1 MAGEFRHLRIDS
13 FFRSRD
19 YSYPLPGGGTTDP
32 IDRDKA
38 IHGNKII
45 GQLNK
50 IREHFDI
57 QKEEPLPENIVRDD
71 AVYVEFF
78 SEWGYELKYESL
90 NQEVD
95 RPNYQLLQIKKET
108 KEENGET
115 VTRDKVI
122 VMMRPGGVSQFL
134 KKAGEYLVKTTKDRL
149 GNDTGLAAHRALFN
163 NIENIQLATLKSFW
177 ADEPEIPFPD
187 EEANIWWEAWFR
199 KSDND
204 RAKLEQVLNNLR
216 SSDVQVGEQVLE
228 FPEHHVHLL
237 RGTAMQLSSSIMLLD
252 NLAELRKPQQLNDFI
267 TRRNV
272 DLEEKIQWR
281 DDLVGRIEP
290 VLGDNH
296 VVVCLLD
303 CGVNNQHPLL
313 QSILP
318 NDRLFTFKT
327 AWGTND
333 SWPGGG
339 HGTGM
344 GGLSVYGDVIDALAA
359 PGNIRI
365 LHGLE
370 SFKIAHP
377 ADPNDPKLYGA
388 ITEYACSVPQVTFPN
403 NPRIFC
409 LSLSDKSQA
418 KRGRPSTWSAS
429 IDKIAC
435 GRAMDSRHLFIVSG
449 GNVEYMQP
457 GIDASY
463 YASLNDNESIH
474 DPAQSYNALT
484 VGSYT
489 RMDRIDQAIYKG
501 FRPLAP
507 NGAISPSSSTSL
519 MWESQW
525 PVKPD
530 IVMEGGNLAVDGMAL
545 RDDVHSLMPLSL
557 DKEFN
562 THVFTPFG
570 DTSGAAALA
579 AKLAAE
585 LSTAYPKLWPET
597 IKGLIVHS
605 AEWTPQMLDG
615 LNFTTATRAQKMS
628 LLRTFG
634 FGVPVVTKAFDSAK
648 NAATLIAE
656 NVIQPYKLEGSSDK
670 TNEYHLYNLPW
681 PADILMDYLGERDV
695 MLKVTLSYFIDPNP
709 GGRSYAYDFSYH
721 SHSLDFKMIRRAET
735 LKEFRRRISATEATE
750 GITYNGDE
758 EPWTLKELIRDRG
771 CVKKDFLVSS
781 GADLSTRNVIA
792 IFPKRGW
799 YRTRKRLGMVN
810 SKVRYSLIISIE
822 SEDINAD
829 IYSPIQELIRNVVP
843 IEIVTA

>member
-19 YSYPLPGGGTTDP
+19 YSYPLPGGGSTDP

-45 GQLNK
+45 RQLNE
-50 IREHFDI
+50 IRERFDI
-57 QKEEPLPENIVRDD
+57 QKEERLPENIVRDD
-71 AVYVEFF
+71 AVYVEFH

-115 VTRDKVI
+115 VTRDKVV
-122 VMMRPGGVSQFL
+122 VMMRPGGASQFL
-134 KKAGEYLVKTTKDRL
+134 KKAGEYLVKTTKDRE
-149 GNDTGLAAHRALFN
+149 GNNTGLPAHRALFN
-163 NIENIQLATLKSFW
+163 NIENIQLATLHSFW
-177 ADEPEIPFPD
+177 ADEPEIALPD
-187 EEANIWWEAWFR
+187 ENANIWWEAWFR
-199 KSDND
+199 KTDND
-204 RAKLEQVLNNLR
+204 RAKLDQVMNNIR
-216 SSDVQVGEQVLE
+216 SIGAQVGEQVLE
-228 FPEHHVHLL
+228 FPEHHVRLIK
-237 RGTAMQLSSSIMLLD
+237 GTARQLSGSIMLLD

-272 DLEEKIQWR
+272 DLAEKSEWR
-281 DDLVGRIEP
+281 DDLSNRANPSFNE
-290 VLGDNH
+290 NH

-303 CGVNNQHPLL
+303 CGVQNRHPLL
-313 QSILP
+313 EKFLP
-318 NDRLFTFKT
+318 DDRMFTFKT
-327 AWGTND
+327 AWGTDD
-333 SWPGGG
+333 SWDSGG

-344 GGLSVYGDVIDALAA
+344 SGLALYGDLTEALSSQE
-359 PGNIRI
+359 NIQI
-365 LHGLE
+365 YHGLE

-377 ADPNDPKLYGA
+377 ADPNDPRLYGA
-388 ITEYACSVPQVTFPN
+388 ITEYACSVPQVSFPH

-418 KRGRPSTWSAS
+418 KRGRPSTWSAA

-435 GRAMDSRHLFIVSG
+435 GRAMDSRHLFIVSS
-449 GNVEYMQP
+449 GNVVYMQA
-457 GIDASY
+457 GINATY
-463 YASLNDNESIH
+463 YSSLNDNESIH

-489 RMDRIDQAIYKG
+489 RMDRIDQTIYQG
-501 FRPLAP
+501 YRALAP
-507 NGAISPSSSTSL
+507 SGGISPSNSTSL
-519 MWESQW
+519 MWESHW
-525 PVKPD
+525 PIKPD
-530 IVMEGGNLAVDGMAL
+530 IVMEGGNLAVDGAVI
-545 RDDVHSLMPLSL
+545 RDDVPTLMPLSL

-562 THVFTPFG
+562 TYVFNPFG

-605 AEWTPQMLDG
+605 ADWTPQMLNG
-615 LNFTTATRAQKMS
+615 LNFSNATKVQKMN

-634 FGVPVVTKAFDSAK
+634 YGVPIVRKAFDSAK

-656 NVIQPYKLEGSSDK
+656 NTIQPYKLEGSSDK

-681 PADILMDYLGERDV
+681 PTDILMDYLGERDV
-695 MLKVTLSYFIDPNP
+695 TLKVTLSYFIDPNP

-721 SHSLDFKMIRRAET
+721 SHSLDFKMIRPTET
-735 LKEFRRRISATEATE
+735 LDEFRRRISATEITE
-750 GITYNGDE
+750 GIAYNGDE
-758 EPWTLKELIRDRG
+758 EPWALKESVRDRG
-771 CVKKDFLVSS
+771 AIKKDFLVSS

-792 IFPKRGW
+792 VFPKRGW
-799 YRTRKRLGMVN
+799 YRTRKRLGMVITE
-810 SKVRYSLIISIE
+810 VRYSLIMSIE
-822 SEDINAD
+822 SEDINTD